1 MSHLEW
7 LFGDDA
13 RILET
18 RQFRLLLLANVNAA
32 LGTVLVSPLLD
43 SLTGP
48 FAVSDVRVGL
58 LMTAFTAPS
67 VVGIPLVG
75 MLSDRYG
82 RKPVL
87 VAGLA
92 LFGLSGSAVALAPT
106 FDVALGLRVL
116 QGIGYAG
123 ITPVL
128 ITAIGDLYA
137 GSREATAQ
145 GLRFTSSGLSQGL
158 FPLIAGLLVG
168 VAWQYPFLI
177 YFLAVP
183 SALLVA
189 VWFEEP
195 ARAASADAAAA
206 DGGATTRRAE
216 YVRALLRLVVHPK
229 IGAVLV
235 AFTVPSFLY
244 LAFLTYNSF
253 LVVEVLD
260 SSPGVAGVLTTV
272 VSLIY
277 AVTASQA
284 GRISAYFG
292 SRVIPLVASNV
303 FMGGGLALA
312 ALAPGVPVAMLGIAV
327 TGLGIGLAFS
337 LLRSVLTRLAPEAFR
352 GGLVGVG
359 ESVIRLSNTL
369 APVVLGWM
377 VALLAPHAGAD
388 DAIRYSLVAVGVVGA
403 VVGTVA
409 MLVARAVRGL
419 DTE

>member
-409 MLVARAVRGL
+409 MLVAHAVRGL